1 MLPAAPSVTK
11 RLRSLRTP
19 DLTVYLT
26 RRNMFGPLHG
36 IARKVDVVGPDDFL
50 RGDSGEYV
58 LLNAGL
64 TNKPYITIE
73 E

>member
-1 MLPAAPSVTK
+1 MTDELKNDGT
-11 RLRSLRTP
+11 L

-64 TNKPYITIE
+64 TDKPYITIE